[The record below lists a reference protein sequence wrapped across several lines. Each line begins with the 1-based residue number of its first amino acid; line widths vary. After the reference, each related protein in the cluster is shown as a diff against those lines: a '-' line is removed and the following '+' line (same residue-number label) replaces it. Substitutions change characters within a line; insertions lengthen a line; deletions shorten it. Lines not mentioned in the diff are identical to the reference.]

1 MDDHVRNVCLK
12 KLKNIFPKN
21 KKINYPTEIEESIY
35 NYIMK
40 NAIEKGINIG
50 FEYKQFT
57 KMYIEVARK
66 LVTNLDP
73 SSYLK
78 NDYLLN
84 AVKKGNIK
92 IEELVYLSP
101 QELFPSNWKEL
112 IKKKQEKDDLK
123 YGVKEQ
129 ATTDE
134 YQCGRCKARECT
146 YYELQT
152 RSADEPMTTFITCKP
167 CGHRWKI

>member
-1 MDDHVRNVCLK
+1 MEDEVRNICLK
-12 KLKNIFPKN
+12 KLKNIFPKS
-21 KKINYPTEIEESIY
+21 KKVNFPDQIEENIY
-35 NYIMK
+35 KYIV
-40 NAIEKGINIG
+40 NIANEKGASIG
-50 FEYKQFT
+50 FEYHLFK
-57 KMYIEVARK
+57 KLYIETARK
-66 LVTNLDP
+66 LINNLDP
-73 SSYLK
+73 NSYIK

-92 IEELVYLSP
+92 VDELVYLSP
-101 QELFPSNWKEL
+101 QELFPSKWKDLME
-112 IKKKQEKDDLK
+112 KKQIKDNLK

-152 RSADEPMTTFITCKP
+152 RCADEPMTTFITCKP
-167 CGHRWKI
+167 CGHKWKI